1 MWFYLKCCFICQC
14 QFETSFLSSFSQLL
28 FIEPQYKLYKAVPFK
43 CHVDLVIRVLLHF
56 CMYSLHMG
64 LKNNVFLVNKNQI
77 NNISFSLFWLLI
89 VMMLML
95 KILAN
100 IHADVDSLPIV
111 APTDPHLF
119 SVFFRASKD
128 ML

>member
-1 MWFYLKCCFICQC
+1 MYL
-14 QFETSFLSSFSQLL
+14 FETSFLSSFSHLL
-28 FIEPQYKLYKAVPFK
+28 SIEPQYKLYKAVPFK
-43 CHVDLVIRVLLHF
+43 CHVDLVNRVLLHF

-64 LKNNVFLVNKNQI
+64 LLTIKFFLLEI

-95 KILAN
+95 EKN

-111 APTDPHLF
+111 AHTDPHLF

-128 ML
+128 MLYGCSLWKYGKRVS